1 MVSIPDSLTP
11 DDLLEIYA
19 QGCFP
24 MAESINDETFSIV
37 EPRIRAVLPI
47 GKLHIPKRLKRKIQ
61 QRPFEIRINHDFKGV
76 ISHCANA
83 RPDTWINHDI
93 QTLFVELHE
102 RGVAHSVECWKKGQL
117 VGGLYGLQLGG
128 TFCGESMFS
137 TETDASKVALVHLCA
152 RLFYAGFSVLDVQFH
167 NSHLEQFGLYELPQA
182 DYCAILKEHYEDKPD
197 FTCQGVSEALLM
209 TRFLDRDLDEASD
222 WCKQE

>member
-24 MAESINDETFSIV
+24 MAESINDETFLLLSRV
-37 EPRIRAVLPI
+37 SAQCYPLANC
-47 GKLHIPKRLKRKIQ
+47 IPKRLKRKIQ

-102 RGVAHSVECWKKGQL
+102 RGVAHSVECWKKANWLADYTVCNWAELFAGKYVLDRNRCQ
-117 VGGLYGLQLGG
+117 QSCPS
-128 TFCGESMFS
+128 FI
-137 TETDASKVALVHLCA
+137 LCA

-197 FTCQGVSEALLM
+197 FTCQG
-209 TRFLDRDLDEASD
+209 
-222 WCKQE
+222 